1 MREIKFRG
9 LRIDGKGW
17 VCGDLV
23 RTTRVSDG
31 IRSDHSLIGVDMV
44 FHEVI
49 PETVGQ
55 YTGLK
60 DKNGKEI
67 YEGDIIGYWFNSY
80 EGRVQSKQQVFWENG
95 GWRIDA
101 SANQDR
107 SFFYTLYLELEG
119 YDYEV
124 IGNIHENQ

>member
-1 MREIKFRG
+1 MREILFRG
-9 LRIDGKGW
+9 KRKDNGEW
-17 VCGDLV
+17 VHGDLV
-23 RTTRVSDG
+23 RTTRESDG

-60 DKNGKEI
+60 DRNGKEI
-67 YEGDIIGYWFNSY
+67 YEGDILGEWVDTD
-80 EGRVQSKQQVFWENG
+80 EGMIQSKQQVFWKNG
-95 GWRIDA
+95 GWWIDA
-101 SANQDR
+101 SFNQDR
-107 SFFYTLYLELEG
+107 LFFYTLYLELED

-124 IGNIHENQ
+124 IGNIYENQ

>member
-9 LRIDGKGW
+9 LRKDGKGW
-17 VCGDLV
+17 VYGDLV

-31 IRSDHSLIGVDMV
+31 IRSEHSLIGVDMD

-67 YEGDIIGYWFNSY
+67 YEGDIIGEWVDTD
-80 EGRVQSKQQVFWENG
+80 EGVIQSKQQVFWKNG

-101 SANQDR
+101 SSKQDR
-107 SFFYTLYLELEG
+107 SFFYDLHLELE
-119 YDYEV
+119 DYECEV
-124 IGNIHENQ
+124 IGNIYENV

>member
-1 MREIKFRG
+1 MIMREIKFRG
-9 LRIDGKGW
+9 LRKDGKGW
-17 VCGDLV
+17 FYGDLV

-31 IRSDHSLIGVDMV
+31 IRSDHSLIGIDMD

-67 YEGDIIGYWFNSY
+67 YEGDIIGEWVDTD
-80 EGRVQSKQQVFWENG
+80 EGVIQSK
-95 GWRIDA
+95 
-101 SANQDR
+101 
-107 SFFYTLYLELEG
+107 
-119 YDYEV
+119 
-124 IGNIHENQ
+124 